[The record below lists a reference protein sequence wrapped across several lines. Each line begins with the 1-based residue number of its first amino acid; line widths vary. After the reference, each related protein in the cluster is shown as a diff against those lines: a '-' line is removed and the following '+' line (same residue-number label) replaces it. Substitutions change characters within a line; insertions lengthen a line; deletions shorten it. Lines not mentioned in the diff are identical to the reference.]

1 MARRVFAAVDLGASS
16 GRVVAGLVDGDRVEL
31 DLVHRFDNEMHESD
45 GHLRWNITGLYEQ
58 VLDGL
63 RRLADRFPDVESVG
77 IDTWGV
83 DYALLDGEGRLL
95 AEPVAYRDA
104 YDPRLVDA
112 VHERVGIDVLYATT
126 GIQLL
131 PINSIYR
138 LAAEP
143 RGPHWSR
150 VAHAVLLPDLL
161 AFWLTG
167 ALATEYTNAT
177 TTGLVDAQTRDWSS
191 DLLATL
197 GIPATLLPPIEPPG
211 TVRGPI
217 RPALRE
223 RLGVDATVVV
233 TSVGSHDT
241 ASAVVAVPATTRDFA
256 YVSSGTWS
264 LVGVEV
270 GEPHLGMAAQRANFT
285 NEGGVDGRI
294 RLLRNVTGLWLLEE
308 SRRTWREQGT
318 EHDLERLLADAE
330 ALPAGG
336 PVFDVDDPSLTTPG
350 DMPARIA
357 RVVGDGD
364 GRALCTPAETVRCIV
379 DSLALAYVATAHDA
393 ARLGDVELGVIHVVG
408 GGSQNALLCRLTAD
422 LAQTPVV
429 AGPVEATAL
438 GNVLV
443 QARAHGALHGTID
456 ELRDRVVAAHQPVR
470 RFEPRR

>member
-1 MARRVFAAVDLGASS
+1 MTSRVFAAVDLGASS

-31 DLVHRFDNEMHESD
+31 DVVHRFGNALLDAD
-45 GHLRWNITGLYEQ
+45 GHLRWNLSELFEH
-58 VLDGL
+58 VCDGL
-63 RRLADRFPDVESVG
+63 ARLAAHYPQLESVG

-83 DYALLDGEGRLL
+83 DYGLLDDDGRLL
-95 AEPVAYRDA
+95 GEPISYRDA
-104 YDPRLVDA
+104 HNVRLVDA
-112 VHERVGIDVLYATT
+112 VHERVGVDRLYATT

-143 RGPHWSR
+143 RGPRWSR

-161 AFWLTG
+161 AFWLNG
-167 ALATEYTNAT
+167 ELATEYTNAT
-177 TTGLVDAQTRDWSS
+177 TTGLIDAHTRDWSS
-191 DLLATL
+191 DLLETL

-211 TVRGPI
+211 TIRGPI

-223 RLGVDATVVV
+223 RLGVSPTVVV

-241 ASAVVAVPATTRDFA
+241 ASAVVAVPATTPDFA

-270 GEPHLGMAAQRANFT
+270 GEPHLGMDAQRANFT
-285 NEGGVDGRI
+285 NEGGVDDHI

-308 SRRTWREQGT
+308 SLRTWREQSA
-318 EHDLERLLADAE
+318 EHDRKRLLADAE

-336 PVFDVDDPSLTTPG
+336 PVFDVDDPSLTAPG

-357 RVVGDGD
+357 RVVADGD
-364 GRALCTPAETVRCIV
+364 GRALRTPVETVRCII
-379 DSLALAYVATAHDA
+379 DSLALAYVATARDA
-393 ARLGDVELGVIHVVG
+393 ARLGDVELGVVHIVG
-408 GGSQNALLCRLTAD
+408 GGSRNALLCSLTAD
-422 LAQTPVV
+422 LAEVPVT

-443 QARAHGALHGTID
+443 QARAHGALEGSLE
-456 ELRDRVVAAHQPVR
+456 ELRARVAAHEKIR
-470 RFEPRR
+470 RYEPRG